1 METVTQENNTETKKD
16 SFTQEELNSIVNDR
30 LKRERAKYEDYEE
43 LKAKAS
49 KLDELEEANKTELQ
63 KANDQVE
70 ALKKE
75 LTALKSA
82 NSIREIREKVSA
94 ATGIPAS
101 LLTGET
107 EDDCLAQAKGIL
119 DYSKSTPYPVVKD
132 GGELQNT
139 IKSTTREQ
147 FNEWAT
153 KAFS

>member
-1 METVTQENNTETKKD
+1 M
-16 SFTQEELNSIVNDR
+16 NSIVNDR

-63 KANDQVE
+63 KAHDTVE

-82 NSIREIREKVSA
+82 NSIREIRDRVSTE
-94 ATGIPAS
+94 TGIPAS
-101 LLTGET
+101 LLTAET
-107 EDDCLAQAKGIL
+107 EEECQEQAKAIL
-119 DYSKSTPYPVVKD
+119 AYAKPSSYPVVKD
-132 GGELQNT
+132 GGELQN
-139 IKSTTREQ
+139 ISKPNTRDQ

>member
-1 METVTQENNTETKKD
+1 METVTQENNVETKKD
-16 SFTQEELNSIVNDR
+16 TFTQEELNSIVNDR

-43 LKAKAS
+43 LKQKAS
-49 KLDELEEANKTELQ
+49 KFDELEEANKTELQ
-63 KANDQVE
+63 KANDTVE

-94 ATGIPAS
+94 ATGIPAN

-107 EDDCLAQAKGIL
+107 EDDCLEQAKNIME
-119 DYSKSTPYPVVKD
+119 YAKPSSYPVVKD
-132 GGELQNT
+132 GGELQN
-139 IKSTTREQ
+139 ISKPNTRDQ

-153 KAFS
+153 QAFS

>member
-16 SFTQEELNSIVNDR
+16 TFTQDELNSIVNDR

-49 KLDELEEANKTELQ
+49 KFDELEEANKTELQ
-63 KANDQVE
+63 RANEKASALE
-70 ALKKE
+70 AE

-94 ATGIPAS
+94 ATGIPAK

-107 EDDCLAQAKGIL
+107 EDDCLEQAKSISE
-119 DYSKSTPYPVVKD
+119 YKTPSAYPIVKD
-132 GGELQNT
+132 GGEIQNRL
-139 IKSTTREQ
+139 KLTTKEQ
-147 FNEWAT
+147 FNEWASQ
-153 KAFS
+153 AFS

>member
-1 METVTQENNTETKKD
+1 METVNQETNVETKKD
-16 SFTQEELNSIVNDR
+16 VFTQDEVNSIVNDR
-30 LKRERAKYEDYEE
+30 LKRERAKYEDYDA

-63 KANDQVE
+63 KANDRAAALE
-70 ALKKE
+70 AE

-94 ATGIPAS
+94 ETGIPAN
-101 LLTGET
+101 LLTADT
-107 EDDCLAQAKGIL
+107 EEECREQAKAISE
-119 DYSKSTPYPVVKD
+119 YAKPSSYPVVKD
-132 GGELQNT
+132 GGEIQNVS
-139 IKSTTREQ
+139 KPTTRSQ

>member
-1 METVTQENNTETKKD
+1 METVTQENNVETKKD
-16 SFTQEELNSIVNDR
+16 TFTQEELNSIVNDR

-43 LKAKAS
+43 LKAKAN
-49 KLDELEEANKTELQ
+49 KFDELEEANKTELQ
-63 KANDQVE
+63 KANDRASALE
-70 ALKKE
+70 AE

-94 ATGIPAS
+94 ATGIPAN

-107 EDDCLAQAKGIL
+107 EDDCLEQAKGIL
-119 DYSKSTPYPVVKD
+119 EYAKPSSYPVVKD
-132 GGELQNT
+132 GGELQN
-139 IKSTTREQ
+139 ISKPNTRDQ